1 MGEVLHLEH
10 ERLDDVPLLLGFMR
24 HLGLPALLDRHLGHH
39 RSHRGLSHG
48 WLVCG
53 WLAYI
58 LSEGKNTPSPWHPRG
73 CGLGLLIW
81 MGLILVTTPLQALA
95 SVGICRSLD
104 VKGQLM
110 CEAVLPWLVPTAV
123 CVLGGFAFAWSRA
136 RDSRP

>member
-1 MGEVLHLEH
+1 MRTGEASSKGVRLYGLLADGFSPAAAFLYEGISKSIVPAAVL
-10 ERLDDVPLLLGFMR
+10 
-24 HLGLPALLDRHLGHH
+24 
-39 RSHRGLSHG
+39 
-48 WLVCG
+48 W
-53 WLAYI
+53 AYI

-95 SVGICRSLD
+95 SVGVCRSLD